1 MIYLDYSA
9 TTPVDEEVLDA
20 FVKTTKEYIGN
31 ANSLHLLGVKSKKLM
46 ESATM
51 QVASLLNVDKE
62 EVIFTS
68 GASESNSLAIL
79 GLLLKYPHRGK
90 HILTTSLEH
99 SSITETLKYCE
110 KLGYVIDIIPLLEN
124 GAIDFEKMKKMI
136 TKDTILVTIAQV
148 SSELGIS
155 QDVEKIGAYLKDYPL
170 TFFHVDGTQAVGK
183 IPIHLENIDLFTF
196 SGHKIYGLKGVGCLI
211 KKKKIELEPLI
222 HGGKSQTIYRSGT
235 PALPLMV
242 SLAKALRLSLSTQK
256 EHYLKVKKLNEI
268 LIEGLKEIPMVTI
281 NSTSLSIPHIVNFS
295 VPTIKAE
302 TLLHQLEQEEIYVST
317 KTACSSEKD
326 LSLALL
332 ALAKDKEVARS
343 SIRVSL
349 SHLTTEEEVKTFLKI
364 LKESIEKLHLK

>member
-20 FVKTTKEYIGN
+20 FIKTTKEYIGN

-79 GLLLKYPHRGK
+79 GLLLKYPNRGK
-90 HILTTSLEH
+90 HILTTPLEH

-124 GAIDFEKMKKMI
+124 GAIDFEKMKAMI
-136 TKDTILVTIAQV
+136 TKDTVLVTIAQV
-148 SSELGIS
+148 SSELGIH
-155 QDVEKIGAYLKDYPL
+155 QDVEKIGIYLKNYPL

-183 IPIHLENIDLFTF
+183 IPINLENIDLFTF

-222 HGGKSQTIYRSGT
+222 HGGKSQTVYRSGT

-242 SLAKALRLSLSTQK
+242 SLAKALRLSLSTQ
-256 EHYLKVKKLNEI
+256 EENYLKVQKLNEF
-268 LIEGLKEIPMVTI
+268 LIEELKKMPMVTI

-302 TLLHQLEQEEIYVST
+302 TLLHQLEQEEVYVST
-317 KTACSSEKD
+317 KTACSNEKD

-332 ALAKDKEVARS
+332 ALGKDKEIARS

>member
-90 HILTTSLEH
+90 HILTTALEH

-242 SLAKALRLSLSTQK
+242 SLAKALRLALSTQK